1 MTTKAKTSATIKPL
15 SDRILIRPTEQEEM
29 TQSGIFLPDTARER
43 PQEGE
48 VVAVGPGRFLNNG
61 KRLEMELKAGDK
73 IIYSKYAGTEIE
85 ADEGE
90 LLLMGANDVLSK
102 I

>member
-1 MTTKAKTSATIKPL
+1 MPTKAKTSATIKPM

-48 VVAVGPGRFLNNG
+48 IVAVGPGRFLSNG

-85 ADEGE
+85 ADDGE

>member
-1 MTTKAKTSATIKPL
+1 MTTKAKTSSTIKPM

-48 VVAVGPGRFLNNG
+48 IVAVGPGRFLNNG

-85 ADEGE
+85 ADDGE

>member
-1 MTTKAKTSATIKPL
+1 MTTKAKTSATIKPM

-61 KRLEMELKAGDK
+61 KRLEMELTAGDK

>member
-1 MTTKAKTSATIKPL
+1 LTTKAKTSATIKPM

>member
-1 MTTKAKTSATIKPL
+1 MTTTAKTSTSIKPM

-48 VVAVGPGRFLNNG
+48 IVAVGPGRYMNNG

-85 ADEGE
+85 ADDGE

>member
-1 MTTKAKTSATIKPL
+1 LTTKAKTSATIKPM

-85 ADEGE
+85 ADDGE

>member
-1 MTTKAKTSATIKPL
+1 MTISTKSSTSIKPM
-15 SDRILIRPTEQEEM
+15 SDRILSRPTEQEE
-29 TQSGIFLPDTARER
+29 TTASGIILPETAKER

-48 VVAVGPGRFLNNG
+48 VLAVGPGRYLDNG

-73 IIYSKYAGTEIE
+73 VIYSKYAGTEIE
-85 ADEGE
+85 ADDGE
-90 LLLMGANDVLSK
+90 LLLLGSNDVLSK

>member
-1 MTTKAKTSATIKPL
+1 MTTTAKTSTSIKPM
-15 SDRILIRPTEQEEM
+15 SDRILIRPTEQEEI

-48 VVAVGPGRFLNNG
+48 VLAVGPGRILSSG

-73 IIYSKYAGTEIE
+73 VIYSKYAGTEIE
-85 ADEGE
+85 ADDGD
-90 LLLMGANDVLSK
+90 LLLLGSNDILMKV
-102 I
+102 

>member
-1 MTTKAKTSATIKPL
+1 MTTIAKTSTSVKPM
-15 SDRILIRPTEQEEM
+15 SDRILIRPAEQEEM
-29 TQSGIFLPDTARER
+29 TQSGIILPDTARER

-48 VVAVGPGRFLNNG
+48 VVAVGPGRYLSNG
-61 KRLEMELKAGDK
+61 NRLEMELKTGDK

-85 ADEGE
+85 TDDGE

>member
-1 MTTKAKTSATIKPL
+1 MTTKAKTSATIKPM

-48 VVAVGPGRFLNNG
+48 IVAVGPGRILNNG

-85 ADEGE
+85 ADDGE

>member
-1 MTTKAKTSATIKPL
+1 MTTKAKTSATIKPM

-48 VVAVGPGRFLNNG
+48 IVAVGPGRFLNNG

-85 ADEGE
+85 ADDGE

>member
-1 MTTKAKTSATIKPL
+1 MTTKAKTSATIEPM

>member
-1 MTTKAKTSATIKPL
+1 MTTKAKTSATIKPM

-48 VVAVGPGRFLNNG
+48 IVAVGPGRYLNNG

-85 ADEGE
+85 ADDGE

>member
-1 MTTKAKTSATIKPL
+1 MTTSTKSSTSIKPM
-15 SDRILIRPTEQEEM
+15 SDRILIRPTEQEE
-29 TQSGIFLPDTARER
+29 TTASGIILPDTAKER

-48 VVAVGPGRFLNNG
+48 VLAVGPGRYLDNG

-73 IIYSKYAGTEIE
+73 VIYSKYAGTEIE
-85 ADEGE
+85 ADDGE
-90 LLLMGANDVLSK
+90 LLLLGSNDVLSK

>member
-1 MTTKAKTSATIKPL
+1 MTISTKSSTSIKPM
-15 SDRILIRPTEQEEM
+15 SDRILIRPTEQEE
-29 TQSGIFLPDTARER
+29 TTASGIILPDTAKER

-48 VVAVGPGRFLNNG
+48 VLAVGPGRYLDNG

-73 IIYSKYAGTEIE
+73 VIYSKYAGTEIE
-85 ADEGE
+85 VDDGE
-90 LLLMGANDVLSK
+90 LLLLGSNDVLSK

>member
-1 MTTKAKTSATIKPL
+1 
-15 SDRILIRPTEQEEM
+15 M

-48 VVAVGPGRFLNNG
+48 IVAVGPGRFLSNG

-85 ADEGE
+85 ADDGE

>member
-1 MTTKAKTSATIKPL
+1 MTTKAKTSATIKPM

>member
-1 MTTKAKTSATIKPL
+1 MTTTAKTSTSIKPM
-15 SDRILIRPTEQEEM
+15 SDRILIRPTEPEET
-29 TQSGIFLPDTARER
+29 TQSGIILPDTARER

-48 VVAVGPGRFLNNG
+48 VIAVGPGRFLNNG
-61 KRLEMELKAGDK
+61 KRLEMELKTGDK

-85 ADEGE
+85 ADDGE

>member
-1 MTTKAKTSATIKPL
+1 MTTKAKTSATIKPM

-48 VVAVGPGRFLNNG
+48 IVAVGPGRFLSNG

-85 ADEGE
+85 ADDGE

>member
-1 MTTKAKTSATIKPL
+1 MTTKAKTSATIKPM

-90 LLLMGANDVLSK
+90 LLLMGANDVLCK